1 MVSVGKGGSGEN
13 APRTSKGNFKG
24 LGRRAFH
31 APITHPAD
39 FNGIT
44 EGNILPR
51 EPLGVV
57 YSSHKH
63 KVMQKSEEL

>member
-1 MVSVGKGGSGEN
+1 MVSVGEGGSGKH
-13 APRTSKGNFKG
+13 APRTGKGHFKG
-24 LGRRAFH
+24 LDGRAFH

-39 FNGIT
+39 FNALA

-51 EPLGVV
+51 KALGVV
-57 YSSHKH
+57 YSSHRH